1 MADDLLMWARRL
13 EQRAAGEDRL
23 RLGQR
28 ARRGRVHAPRRPAS
42 RETLARFQETVRAY
56 FATTHEAGRL
66 APESAGEVAPPP
78 KPPEPPEP
86 PEPSAAQQEP
96 ESQGRRTARSELEEL
111 VARKVRLGLGL
122 NLQETAAWF
131 GGDRGTV
138 AKHLT
143 VVPMGEPGRVE
154 VGRIPA
160 RQVGSRRFVLP
171 GDVLGCG
178 HAPAGTSP
186 GEQEEC
192 HGQDD
197 EEAPATT
204 TTNRRDFDRSVDQL
218 RHRRG

>member
-1 MADDLLMWARRL
+1 MDSYQHDW
-13 EQRAAGEDRL
+13 
-23 RLGQR
+23 
-28 ARRGRVHAPRRPAS
+28 GRVPEGRTAPDERTTERRRVRRRRKATHGRRAS
-42 RETLARFQETVRAY
+42 PETV
-56 FATTHEAGRL
+56 EALRQAL
-66 APESAGEVAPPP
+66 RHASAVLQLNDPQVVTPPP
-78 KPPEPPEP
+78 TPSPAPALPPGE
-86 PEPSAAQQEP
+86 PEPSRAEP
-96 ESQGRRTARSELEEL
+96 EPQDPQPARRPVADIHEV

-122 NLQETAAWF
+122 NVQETAAWF

-143 VVPMGEPGRVE
+143 VVPMGKPGRVE

-186 GEQEEC
+186 GVQEKC

-197 EEAPATT
+197 EEASTT
-204 TTNRRDFDRSVDQL
+204 ETTNRRDFNRSIDQL
-218 RHRRG
+218 RHRGG